1 MSGKFYP
8 LILYPELIIN
18 ALSKKAVS
26 INHGRDVNVHQALV
40 KKHKRKSK
48 NKNFINYLMLFL
60 LLVTLLLVF
69 ILLTATLALPKFIFL
84 VLMMLAW
91 GVYSLIIPFKH
102 NKKHRQKNQDV
113 NLRKYQLN
121 CHRSNSNNQQELS
134 SLLSGKVLKPTGFSN
149 APQGVSEAKFFHQLQ
164 LIFPD
169 VKQGVSFAIPNSS
182 YAYAADFILQHS
194 TGVSLDIEVDE
205 PYIGNSKQP
214 HHALDRHNDTRR
226 NNFFLTH
233 NWIVIRFA
241 EEQVVRYPL
250 RCCKTIAEVLSRVC
264 NDASFSDKL
273 SSVPNLAPYPLWT
286 AKQARQMAKK
296 NYRQTYLRYST

>member
-1 MSGKFYP
+1 MSDKFYP

-26 INHGRDVNVHQALV
+26 INHARDVNVHQAFV
-40 KKHKRKSK
+40 QKHKYKSK
-48 NKNFINYLMLFL
+48 NENLSNHLIFL
-60 LLVTLLLVF
+60 LLGF
-69 ILLTATLALPKFIFL
+69 ILLTATLALPKFTVL

-91 GVYSLIIPFKH
+91 GVYCFIIPLKN
-102 NKKHRQKNQDV
+102 NKKHQQKPQDV
-113 NLRKYQLN
+113 NLTKYQLN

-134 SLLSGKVLKPTGFSN
+134 SLLSDKVLKPTGFSN

-169 VKQGVSFAIPNSS
+169 VKQGVSFAIPSSS

-214 HHALDRHNDTRR
+214 HHAIDRHKDTRR
-226 NNFFLTH
+226 NNFFLAH

-250 RCCKTIAEVLSRVC
+250 RCCKTIAQVLSRVC

-273 SSVPNLAPYPLWT
+273 SSVPNLTPYPLWT
-286 AKQARQMAKK
+286 AKQARQMARK
-296 NYRQTYLRYST
+296 NYRQTYLRYSG